1 MALIEESSITAEVNA
16 WLDGVVIGEN
26 LCPFAAAPRKLG
38 RIAIHISDAD
48 DDEAVLAD
56 FQTVVTALSAQSA
69 SVVET
74 SLLVTPKVYANFYD
88 YNDSLWLMERVL
100 KQQGLEGILQL
111 ASFHPQYQFA
121 DAAENDAA
129 NFSNRAPYP
138 IFHLLRED
146 SVERVLAT
154 YPDPENIPERNIAKL
169 RGMSREKL
177 RGLFPHVFKP

>member
-1 MALIEESSITAEVNA
+1 MKMRLLITALTVMFLA
-16 WLDGVVIGEN
+16 ACSSTKVITDYN
-26 LCPFAAAPRKLG
+26 PRANFSGYQQFVWADTSGGDKQVSP
-38 RIAIHISDAD
+38 IAIDNVQTAFAEQLKNGLYKPAAKPD
-48 DDEAVLAD
+48 QAD
-56 FQTVVTALSAQSA
+56 FIARYYVA
-69 SVVET
+69 E
-74 SLLVTPKVYANFYD
+74 
-88 YNDSLWLMERVL
+88 
-100 KQQGLEGILQL
+100 
-111 ASFHPQYQFA
+111 
-121 DAAENDAA
+121 AAENDAA